1 MIYIKFSD
9 PSTTWL
15 VKLEMFKTIV
25 SSHSSHLSQFNV
37 CRNNNNMTQMA
48 QCSCS
53 TFNIKQINICVL
65 ANILV
70 SCLFR
75 RSFWHVKRFSISVNK
90 MQSLCLPQN
99 EFDVTWLYFL
109 SEIHWLIP
117 LIPLI
122 LWFPGEFIFIQFQF
136 FVHWFKLVVVGM
148 VGH

>member
-48 QCSCS
+48 ECSCS

-99 EFDVTWLYFL
+99 EFDVTWLSSY
-109 SEIHWLIP
+109 P
-117 LIPLI
+117 LINSINSVNPLVSRRVY
-122 LWFPGEFIFIQFQF
+122 LHPFPIFCS
-136 FVHWFKLVVVGM
+136 LV
-148 VGH
+148 